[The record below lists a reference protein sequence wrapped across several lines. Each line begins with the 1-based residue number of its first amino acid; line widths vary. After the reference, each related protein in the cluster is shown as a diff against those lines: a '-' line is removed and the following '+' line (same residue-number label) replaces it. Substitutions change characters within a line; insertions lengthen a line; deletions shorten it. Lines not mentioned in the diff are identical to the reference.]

1 MSKSI
6 SLPDEILQKAAE
18 LAAQEHV
25 SLEKFVSAALAE
37 HFAGREYLKMRAARA
52 GWGYF
57 QAAMGQI
64 PDVEPPEKHDGL

>member
-25 SLEKFVSAALAE
+25 SIEEFVAVALSE
-37 HFAGREYLKMRAARA
+37 QFAGREYLKARAARA
-52 GWGYF
+52 RRERF

-64 PDVEPPEKHDGL
+64 PDVEPDEHDRL